1 VSDLVSVRKEVKE
14 EVKSITDA
22 SVKDSIKSKKLLY
35 LFVKDLLPG
44 ASGSVLENKRKRDDE
59 KVHSVKKYQKYLAYT
74 YILLLDAGMIFYIFL
89 FAISQTDANQA
100 AWLQSFL
107 LWLAADF
114 FLVDPVS
121 LLFINKNYVAGMIF
135 VIRIMREHE
144 MHLRTAISLFKRKQ
158 AYSNI
163 VFIFPDCRFS
173 DSCSD
178 PNFSNE

>member
-1 VSDLVSVRKEVKE
+1 MFRFLISAFFSLNDSKTKVTTEIVSDLISVRKEVKE

-59 KVHSVKKYQKYLAYT
+59 KVHSVEKYQKYLAWT
-74 YILLLDAGMIFYIFL
+74 YILLLDAGMLFYIFL
-89 FAISQTDANQA
+89 FAISQTEANQA

-114 FLVDPVS
+114 FFVNSVR
-121 LLFINKNYVAGMIF
+121 LLFYVAGIKF
-135 VIRIMREHE
+135 VI
-144 MHLRTAISLFKRKQ
+144 
-158 AYSNI
+158 
-163 VFIFPDCRFS
+163 
-173 DSCSD
+173 
-178 PNFSNE
+178 